1 MTQTDLLPSHAA
13 GSPVVDLDLV
23 ALLCTR
29 LCHDLSGPVGAIAA
43 GTELL
48 SDGDD
53 DFVKETA
60 ALLAHSSDSAV
71 AKLRFLRAALGTGQ
85 GQSSSLSLYDTI
97 ASYIRAVHGDD
108 VALEWGIQ
116 NNNVLDHSGAP
127 RIVLN
132 MVLLALEALGGRGT
146 VRLSV
151 GKTEENEATFQAIA
165 QGKRSRLDDA
175 VVAALHGHRDGLTAR
190 TVQAYYLACLSAPYG
205 GITWTCEPGWIE
217 LSSRLPSLGK

>member
-1 MTQTDLLPSHAA
+1 MMPTDPLPPVLR
-13 GSPVVDLDLV
+13 SPTVDLDLM

-71 AKLRFLRAALGTGQ
+71 ARLRFLRAALGVGAS
-85 GQSSSLSLYDTI
+85 QSAPICVSDTL
-97 ASYIRAVHGDD
+97 ANYIKAVHGPD
-108 VALEWGIQ
+108 VVLEWAIED
-116 NNNVLDHSGAP
+116 NDVLVQAEASRLA
-127 RIVLN
+127 LN
-132 MVLLALEALGGRGT
+132 IALLALECLGGRGT
-146 VRLSV
+146 VRFCLRDNRI
-151 GKTEENEATFQAIA
+151 EAIA
-165 QGKRSRLDDA
+165 QGKRSRLEDS
-175 VVAALHGHRDGLTAR
+175 VILALGGQRDGLTAR
-190 TVQAYYLACLSAPYG
+190 TVQAYYLACLAAPYG
-205 GITWTCEPGWIE
+205 GIRWGSEPGWIE